1 MGIIYQHAQSPVP
14 LLPASLA
21 RYQALLNMMLA
32 KQPEHRLES
41 AAEVAKW
48 L

>member
-14 LLPASLA
+14 LLPAALA
-21 RYQALLNMMLA
+21 RYQALLNMLLA
-32 KQPEHRLES
+32 KRPEDRLDS
-41 AAEVAKW
+41 AAEVERW